1 MSLSKGP
8 GSRTWNSTAAKHP
21 ILNLVL
27 SDFAILRLLSRLLPW
42 AFPVGL
48 LFGSFLNVCI
58 SRLPLHESI
67 AKPRSHCPRC
77 LSTIRWYDNIPLL
90 SWIILRARCR
100 NCKATIPWRYPL
112 VELSVGLWFFLTV
125 RQLPWRELSSD
136 AMERDITAALWA
148 NTALLGLG
156 AVILGFL
163 LIGLMVMDWQTNTLP
178 DAFTLSGT
186 AIGFFLVCVQ
196 AIFLAPG
203 EGAVHLDTNHSL
215 RLSSPGS
222 VASDQGNVFLTGP
235 EHLIFG
241 RIAAILGAALIP
253 FLIRVLYKALRGHHG
268 MGLGDVKLLAMI
280 AAFMGFWP
288 AILAFFL
295 GCLFIFPYAIT
306 LLIRKRADRA
316 TQLPFGSFLAA
327 GGLATALFGPPLLE
341 WYKSFL

>member
-1 MSLSKGP
+1 MLSQI
-8 GSRTWNSTAAKHP
+8 A
-21 ILNLVL
+21 
-27 SDFAILRLLSRLLPW
+27 FELP
-42 AFPVGL
+42 AFFIGL

-67 AKPRSHCPRC
+67 VKPRSHCPRC
-77 LSTIRWYDNIPLL
+77 LHTIRWYDNIPLL
-90 SWIILRARCR
+90 SWVVLRYRCR
-100 NCKATIPWRYPL
+100 DCGARIPWRYPL
-112 VELSVGLWFFLTV
+112 VELATGLWFVYAVLMF
-125 RQLPWRELSSD
+125 S
-136 AMERDITAALWA
+136 
-148 NTALLGLG
+148 LG
-156 AVILGFL
+156 ASVISFARLFMSSATGFRSANMSNGTEAIATAILGFL

-186 AIGFFLVCVQ
+186 AVGFFLVCVR

-288 AILAFFL
+288 AILSFFL
-295 GCLFIFPYAIT
+295 GCVFIFPYALT

-327 GGLATALFGPPLLE
+327 GGLATALFGPSLLE